1 MATKKVNTRVMN
13 KCDLDEN
20 WRLATNFT
28 PKKGELIIY
37 QNCAEPASSTNYVTG
52 NTKFKIGD
60 GTTKVGDLPF
70 QADDANSYEV
80 ITLTS
85 ASGTLTQEVYNKIIS
100 SPFNKIKYLN
110 KIYILQEEN
119 SRDYVYT
126 SNYLTS
132 GSRITIVKSTRAI
145 SRGSLDAIASHYTAY
160 NYIGAEDTQAN
171 GATTNGNT
179 YLKLY
184 ENGAKRSQ
192 FNIKGTNG
200 IEVSSDNN
208 GNVTINGTTNGFYP
222 YKGVVY
228 NNPTVGTT
236 YSYHDDKT
244 DYSNTDC
251 SYRQGQ
257 MIVDQ
262 NGVIYKVTATTMC
275 ECVYIPSTAI
285 STEDINAICSQVILN
300 SEDVD
305 L

>member
-119 SRDYVYT
+119 STSYVYT
-126 SNYLTS
+126 SNYLTN
-132 GSRITIVKSTRAI
+132 GNRITITKSNRAI
-145 SRGSLDAIASHYTAY
+145 SSGSL
-160 NYIGAEDTQAN
+160 
-171 GATTNGNT
+171 
-179 YLKLY
+179 
-184 ENGAKRSQ
+184 
-192 FNIKGTNG
+192 
-200 IEVSSDNN
+200 
-208 GNVTINGTTNGFYP
+208 
-222 YKGVVY
+222 GV
-228 NNPTVGTT
+228 
-236 YSYHDDKT
+236 
-244 DYSNTDC
+244 
-251 SYRQGQ
+251 
-257 MIVDQ
+257 
-262 NGVIYKVTATTMC
+262 
-275 ECVYIPSTAI
+275 TAI
-285 STEDINAICSQVILN
+285 STADINAICSQVILN